1 MNLHL
6 NHRIA
11 VMAESRATVSI
22 GGGCYTTS
30 WTTSST
36 VWANCQVL
44 NNTSDKVESHKD
56 QKKQQYTQW
65 KVITRADVSIT
76 NKNRIIFD
84 SRILTVETVVDPTAR
99 NRRLEIVC
107 REEVV

>member
-1 MNLHL
+1 MLVHL
-6 NHRIA
+6 PHRISI
-11 VMAESRATVSI
+11 MAESRSTVSI

-44 NNTSDKVESHKD
+44 NNTSDKKESYKD
-56 QKKQQYTQW
+56 NKKQQYTKW
-65 KVITRADVSIT
+65 KVITRASNSIT

-84 SRILTVETVVDPTAR
+84 NRILTVETVVDPTAR
-99 NRRLEIVC
+99 DRMLEIVC